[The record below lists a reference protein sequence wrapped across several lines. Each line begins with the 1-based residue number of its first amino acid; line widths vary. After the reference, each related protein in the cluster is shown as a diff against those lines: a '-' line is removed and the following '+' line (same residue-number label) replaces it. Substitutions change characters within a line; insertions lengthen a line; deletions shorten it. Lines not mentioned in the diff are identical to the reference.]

1 MIEQISKNEINRFV
15 EALKILFIICLLGA
29 TMLGIAKCAADHL
42 NNHPVYTYE
51 ILDKNEAI
59 TSKFLVFGAKT
70 KYIVT
75 LKNTT
80 TEEVFTTNVDEREF
94 YTWKVG
100 YTIKS
105 RGYSEEYKLRNKN

>member
-1 MIEQISKNEINRFV
+1 MLKQVSKDTKESLGGLLV
-15 EALKILFIICLLGA
+15 ILAFFILVVTVIA
-29 TMLGIAKCAADHL
+29 TCADCIKRDSTM
-42 NNHPVYTYE
+42 YTYE

-80 TEEVFTTNVDEREF
+80 TGEVFTTDVDERKF
-94 YTWKVG
+94 YTWEVG
-100 YTIKS
+100 YTFE
-105 RGYSEEYKLRNKN
+105 RHWYSEEEKLRNKN